1 MDDTTGMSE
10 RNGARRTLRVV
21 AKIVANCRLRFA
33 DCKLVERRS
42 LAPLRDVGPATA
54 QQPGCCGAAGLL
66 SPHCPTHRRAKPGG
80 SLFAVPAL
88 FLSLAGCLGA
98 RGDIELV
105 EARLRQQQDLAD
117 RYARDLLTAEKER
130 DAARQEADLL
140 RRQIAETGQQAIP
153 SELAQGLFAVKG
165 IEFNALMSGGRDRDG
180 KPGDDVLVAVFVPK
194 DEHGDIVKLPGAV
207 ELEAL
212 DLNRPEADRQV
223 GKWTFTAEEAR
234 KLWKSGAFSS
244 GYQLEVPLTDK
255 AAADKLILHAK
266 LSTADGRAFDA
277 THTVSIKRLVAAAS
291 PASGAAAPLA
301 PAAEEPSGK
310 AVVTPTAHQETK
322 PVSSDRAPR
331 PTTQPLVQE
340 PASPLV
346 PVPSDDAF
354 TPPPADDSRNP
365 FADPPATDAA
375 STNAPSENPFGTATV
390 RKPADVPLQGP
401 VEDQPRPFPAGD
413 VTSDNW
419 TDATIPFLR

>member
-1 MDDTTGMSE
+1 MDETTGMS
-10 RNGARRTLRVV
+10 RRVAVLGARRAVCAGCHWLRQCIARAPRPSLREGRATPVPNLQFAICNLHFAILLRAVAVSALLLTL
-21 AKIVANCRLRFA
+21 
-33 DCKLVERRS
+33 S
-42 LAPLRDVGPATA
+42 
-54 QQPGCCGAAGLL
+54 
-66 SPHCPTHRRAKPGG
+66 
-80 SLFAVPAL
+80 
-88 FLSLAGCLGA
+88 GCLGA

-130 DAARQEADLL
+130 DAARNEADLL
-140 RRQIAETGQQAIP
+140 RRQIADAGQQAIP
-153 SELAQGLFAVKG
+153 SELAQGLFACKG
-165 IEFNALMSGGRDRDG
+165 IEFNGLMSGGRDRDG
-180 KPGDDVLVAVFVPK
+180 QPGDDVLVAVFVPK

-212 DLNRPEADRQV
+212 DLNRPEADRQI

-244 GYQLEVPLTDK
+244 GYQLEVPLTAK
-255 AAADKLILHAK
+255 AVADKLILHAK

-277 THTVSIKRLVAAAS
+277 THTVSIKHGGSVVPLAKNTRPGATGSASAAV
-291 PASGAAAPLA
+291 PLA

-310 AVVTPTAHQETK
+310 AIVTPTAHQETK
-322 PVSSDRAPR
+322 PVSADRAPR

-346 PVPSDDAF
+346 PIPSDDAF
-354 TPPPADDSRNP
+354 SPPADDSRNP
-365 FADPPATDAA
+365 FADPPAADASAVNIPA
-375 STNAPSENPFGTATV
+375 SEPFGTATV
-390 RKPADVPLQGP
+390 RKPADMPIQGP
-401 VEDQPRPFPAGD
+401 IEDQPRPFPAGE